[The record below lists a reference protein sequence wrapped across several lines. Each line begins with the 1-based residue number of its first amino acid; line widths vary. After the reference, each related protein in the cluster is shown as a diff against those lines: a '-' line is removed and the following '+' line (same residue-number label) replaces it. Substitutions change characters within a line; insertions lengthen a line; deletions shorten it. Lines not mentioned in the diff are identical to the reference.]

1 MARTGLF
8 LHPDT
13 QLHHAPGPHPERPER
28 QQAALAGIQ
37 SAGLLEKLSRFEP
50 AEASLESLSRVH
62 DPLYLAALERSVR
75 GGSFYLDPDTFATA
89 HSWRAA
95 RLAAGGAIE
104 AVDRVL
110 SGELDNAFC
119 CLRPPGH
126 HALAAAA
133 MGFCLLNQVAIA
145 ARHAQA
151 QHGLKRIFILDWDVH
166 HGNGTQAIF
175 ERDPDV
181 YYASLHESPLYPGSG
196 RRDERGLGA
205 GLGTLLNCPQ
215 PGGAGHAAWKKALVE
230 EVLPELE
237 RFRPE
242 LVLISAGFDAHAL
255 DPLASTQLSS
265 GSFGEFTE
273 LVLAA
278 ARRSPAGG
286 RLVSVLEGGY
296 HLEALAE
303 SAAAHVG
310 ALVNA

>member
-1 MARTGLF
+1 MARTGLYV
-8 LHPDT
+8 HPDT
-13 QLHHAPGPHPERPER
+13 ARHHAPGPHPECPER
-28 QQAALAGIQ
+28 QQAVVSGLAG
-37 SAGLLEKLSRFEP
+37 AGLLEKLSTYQP
-50 AEASLESLSRVH
+50 NEARLEALARVH
-62 DPLYLAALERSVR
+62 DPLYLASLERSLSR
-75 GGSFYLDPDTFATA
+75 GSFYLDPDTFATP

-95 RLAAGGAIE
+95 RLAAGAAVE

-110 SGELDNAFC
+110 TGELDNAFC

-126 HALAAAA
+126 HALAASA

-151 QHGLKRIFILDWDVH
+151 QHGLKRVFILDWDVH

-181 YYASLHESPLYPGSG
+181 YYASLHEAPLFPGTG
-196 RRDERGLGA
+196 RREERGIGA

-215 PGGAGHAAWKKALVE
+215 PGGSGHSAWKRALVE

-242 LVLISAGFDAHAL
+242 LVLISAGFDAHAR
-255 DPLASTQLSS
+255 DPLASTLLSS
-265 GSFGEFTE
+265 ESFGEFTE
-273 LVLAA
+273 LVLTA

-286 RLVSVLEGGY
+286 RMVSVLEGGY

-303 SAAAHVG
+303 SAAAHVA
-310 ALVNA
+310 ALLEA